1 MKYGL
6 WIALFALA
14 GCAGEKAP
22 KTDAPAAPTKTTAD
36 TPTQAQ
42 PDKTPAAKK
51 SVVVYSG
58 RSAVLMEP
66 LFEQFTQAT
75 GIEIKARY
83 DKSTQVL
90 AERLAT
96 EGAQTDAD
104 LFLAQDSGF
113 LGALAKAGHLRPLP
127 AASLARVGDHAKGKD
142 GLWLG
147 TSGRLRVLV
156 YSPQRVKPE
165 ELPNS
170 LADLTDPKW
179 KKRIGWAPSNGS
191 FQAHVSA
198 LRQIWG
204 EQKTSQFLKDVA
216 ANEPT
221 VYPKN
226 SPQVKAVSNGEIDIG
241 WVNHY
246 YLHKLKAANPD
257 LKAANHSFPNKGDAG
272 NVMMISGVAI
282 SRHAKNVA
290 TAEQLV
296 AFLVSKTA
304 QTYFKDKVFEY
315 PTVSDVS
322 PPAAVSGLLENLSP
336 VKQEALSDVGPTLT
350 MLRELGLQ

>member
-1 MKYGL
+1 MKHGL
-6 WIALFALA
+6 WIALLALA
-14 GCAGEKAP
+14 GCAGEKTHA
-22 KTDAPAAPTKTTAD
+22 TDEAQTA
-36 TPTQAQ
+36 T
-42 PDKTPAAKK
+42 TPAAETPAPKPVAK
-51 SVVVYSG
+51 QTVVVYSG

-66 LFEQFTQAT
+66 LFQQFTKTT

-127 AASLARVGDHAKGKD
+127 KAALDRVGAHAKAKD

-156 YSPQRVKPE
+156 YSPERVKPE
-165 ELPNS
+165 ELPKS
-170 LADLTDPKW
+170 LADLADPKW
-179 KKRIGWAPSNGS
+179 KKRLGWAPGNGS

-204 EQKTSQFLKDVA
+204 DDKTSAFLKGVA

-246 YLHKLKAANPD
+246 YLHKLKAANPG
-257 LKAANHSFPNKGDAG
+257 LKAANHSFPTKGDAG

-282 SRHAKNVA
+282 PRHAKRVD
-290 TAEQLV
+290 TAETLV
-296 AFLVSKTA
+296 NFLVSKAA
-304 QTYFKDKVFEY
+304 QTYFKEKVYEY
-315 PTVSDVS
+315 PTVGDVA

-336 VKQEALSDVGPTLT
+336 VSQEALSDVGPTLT
-350 MLRELGLQ
+350 LLRELGLQ